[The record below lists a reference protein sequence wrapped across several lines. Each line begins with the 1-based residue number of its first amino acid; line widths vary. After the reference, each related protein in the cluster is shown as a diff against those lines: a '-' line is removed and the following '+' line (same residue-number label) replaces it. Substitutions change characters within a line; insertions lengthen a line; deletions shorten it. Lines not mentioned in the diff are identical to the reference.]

1 MWFRLF
7 YRHTFCSNASLID
20 QIMASI
26 SKSKLQRLRKARAR
40 KKRSDLKFQENAVL
54 SHKAE
59 DISDLEGWMY
69 RSIVKTCQ
77 NFYRTNTFEK
87 MSQRF
92 CLSREDKDEGEKV
105 RTLMTSIWS
114 LETKVPGEILENN
127 ELKENVTQFVRM
139 FQRLNLKYLLNKT
152 CLTAKQRMPSPP
164 EDVYG
169 FLNSIILKSR
179 ISCLFGNQM
188 KLLQRIVKMLVMK
201 TVSTKIVLGDVMQGF
216 VFGKI
221 KWLDCYISFELKR
234 LLLSKLV
241 SWFVTEFLGHLLN
254 SHFHCSDSTHMK
266 HKIFYYRKV
275 IWQSLTARA
284 MNKEIKSGKLLL
296 LRRNHDRARIM
307 NHPNAPSSVKLR
319 FIPKKNLS
327 EVRLISKRVSKHN
340 NVSAEF
346 KALLRKISNSTYG
359 SRADLTGNILC
370 QEWTRLVQAVDT
382 KRELFWITADISDA
396 FGSVRLSKLC
406 EIIQRW
412 RSQHYKEDT
421 QVKRQSEDI
430 LKMLY
435 LHTGSYQVGGKI
447 ATFLVKRGLLQGDP
461 LSPVLSDI
469 YYGDMVSTRMI
480 QFTKPPNQD
489 TVEIFLRGADDF
501 IFVSTDRG
509 RIQNFRESL
518 MRGYPEY
525 NCTFKTSKT
534 ATNILDSTEN
544 EQFIKFCG
552 ALIDV
557 RTREIFPDY
566 SGYRDTNVFSLQSW
580 DQKARKPGDFIKMR
594 FLLFCNIRQTRL
606 FYGPYNSRRRLLTT
620 LAANLSLS
628 LRRLTC
634 MLDTLVWSRGRKVR
648 GRWLWKLIL
657 AGFRY

>member
-1 MWFRLF
+1 
-7 YRHTFCSNASLID
+7 
-20 QIMASI
+20 MASI
-26 SKSKLQRLRKARAR
+26 SKSKMQRLRKGRSRAR
-40 KKRSDLKFQENAVL
+40 KKRSNLNFQENPVL
-54 SHKAE
+54 SLKTE
-59 DISDLEGWMY
+59 DVSDLEGWKY
-69 RSIVKTCQ
+69 SSIVKTYQ
-77 NFYRTNTFEK
+77 NFYRINTFEK
-87 MSQRF
+87 CSLRF

-105 RTLMTSIWS
+105 RILMTSIWS
-114 LETKVPGEILENN
+114 LEGKVPSEIFKNI
-127 ELKENVTQFVRM
+127 ELKENCTQFVRM
-139 FQRLNLKYLLNKT
+139 FCGLNLKYLLNKT
-152 CLTAKQRMPSPP
+152 CPTKKQKMPLPP
-164 EDVYG
+164 EEVYG
-169 FLNSIILKSR
+169 FLNSVILKSR
-179 ISCLFGNQM
+179 ISCLFGKQV
-188 KLLQRIVKMLVMK
+188 KLLQRIVKRFVMK
-201 TVSTKIVLGDVMQGF
+201 TVSTKIFLGDVMQSF
-216 VFGKI
+216 VFGKM
-221 KWLDCYISFELKR
+221 KWLDCYSSLKLKR
-234 LLLSKLV
+234 SLLSKLV
-241 SWFVTEFLGHLLN
+241 SWFVTEFLGQLLN
-254 SHFHCSDSTHMK
+254 SYFHCSDSTHMK

-275 IWQSLTARA
+275 IWQSLTTRA

-296 LRRNHDRARIM
+296 LRRKNDRARIM
-307 NHPNAPSSVKLR
+307 NHPNAPPPVKLR

-327 EVRLISKRVSKHN
+327 EVRLISKRVSKLN
-340 NVSAEF
+340 NTYAEF
-346 KALLRKISNSTYG
+346 KALLIKISNSTG
-359 SRADLTGNILC
+359 VSRADLTGNILC
-370 QEWTRLVQAVDT
+370 QEWTRLVQTVAT

-406 EIIQRW
+406 QIIQRW
-412 RSQHYKEDT
+412 RSQHYKEDIL
-421 QVKRQSEDI
+421 VKRQSEDI

-469 YYGDMVSTRMI
+469 YYGDMVSVRMV
-480 QFTKPPNQD
+480 QFTKSPNQD

-509 RIQNFRESL
+509 RVQSFRESL
-518 MRGYPEY
+518 ERGFPEY

-534 ATNILDSTEN
+534 ATNILDSTKN
-544 EQFIKFCG
+544 EHFIKFCG

-557 RTREIFPDY
+557 RTKEIFPDY
-566 SGYRDTNVFSLQSW
+566 SGYRETNVFSLQSW